1 MLLIKFASAN
11 RYSKQNISCW
21 VPLVQVSPI
30 GVGAVNHKNIEVNKN
45 FLESEDGKF
54 F

>member
-1 MLLIKFASAN
+1 MRRLFEGGV
-11 RYSKQNISCW
+11 YSRAAFIRRNT
-21 VPLVQVSPI
+21 VSPI

-45 FLESEDGKF
+45 FLESENGKF